1 MLVRRSAMFVAS
13 LFAILVVSAA
23 AALAGVTP
31 TYPPVVTVTATPSVT
46 TPAVVVTTPAVAAT
60 TPAGVAA
67 TTVVPST
74 AATSPDTGVL
84 GTSTSAPTTGATSS
98 PDTAVLGT
106 KVGNSSANNASG
118 GLPHTGFEAGLL
130 WSAVA
135 LLVIGLALLI
145 VSRRRRQAS

>member
-1 MLVRRSAMFVAS
+1 MFVAS

-23 AALAGVTP
+23 SALAGVAP
-31 TYPPVVTVTATPSVT
+31 TYPPVVTVTPTPPAT
-46 TPAVVVTTPAVAAT
+46 TPAVVATTPAVVAT
-60 TPAGVAA
+60 TPAGVAP
-67 TTVVPST
+67 TTAVPS
-74 AATSPDTGVL
+74 SPDTGVL
-84 GTSTSAPTTGATSS
+84 GTSTSVPTSGATSS

-106 KVGNSSANNASG
+106 KVGNNAANNASG

-145 VSRRRRQAS
+145 VSRRRRQA